1 MNITETCDP
10 ENELQLITKV
20 QVAPNN
26 VEDAKLMEEALP
38 DLKERTGLE
47 TLYTDGGYGSP
58 EVDQTLMDHEVEQ
71 IQAAIRGRI
80 PSSEKLILSDFEIK
94 QTETGKPTQI
104 TCPQG
109 QTAVVQSSNQ
119 KKGFVAHFEEAVCQ
133 TCPFL
138 QKCAVRQGKRDS
150 HWHFCVL
157 IKNRSTVPNDDG
169 AA

>member
-47 TLYTDGGYGSP
+47 ILYTDGGYGSP
-58 EVDQTLMDHEVEQ
+58 EVGQTLMDHEVEQ
-71 IQAAIRGRI
+71 IQKAIRGRI

-104 TCPQG
+104 TCPQDK
-109 QTAVVQSSNQ
+109 QQLCNPAIR
-119 KKGFVAHFEEAVCQ
+119 KKG
-133 TCPFL
+133 L
-138 QKCAVRQGKRDS
+138 
-150 HWHFCVL
+150 
-157 IKNRSTVPNDDG
+157 
-169 AA
+169 